1 MSRMKAGYTVNE
13 IQGIIMS
20 AIDTVNDDK
29 GYGVEGALD
38 DFRPYLEADGGD
50 ISLVEVTDDYVVKV
64 KLLGACESCQVSMMT
79 LKNGVELAVKS
90 AVPKVK
96 EVIEVGSLSKA

>member
-38 DFRPYLEADGGD
+38 DLY
-50 ISLVEVTDDYVVKV
+50 SLVEDLDEHQNIEIPLYDKKV
-64 KLLGACESCQVSMMT
+64 K
-79 LKNGVELAVKS
+79 
-90 AVPKVK
+90 
-96 EVIEVGSLSKA
+96 